1 MMLKRRTVVD
11 IRASLPPNLCPGR
24 FGTKNSFLLNYLTHI
39 TATILIM
46 IYDKRKASGEE
57 RLRQTADKVGIA

>member
-39 TATILIM
+39 TTILIM

-57 RLRQTADKVGIA
+57 RLWQTADKVGIA